1 MTIKNITQAISFI
14 EMRVNKIKRILEST
28 NEDRDDETLEN
39 LSYHNQHLVVMVAKV
54 QEILLTSNNTL

>member
-14 EMRVNKIKRILEST
+14 EMRVNKIKRILESP

-39 LSYHNQHLVVMVAKV
+39 LSYHNQHLLVMVAKV
-54 QEILLTSNNTL
+54 QEILLTSNNKL

>member
-39 LSYHNQHLVVMVAKV
+39 LSYHNQHLLVMVAKV
-54 QEILLTSNNTL
+54 QEILLTSNNKL

>member
-14 EMRVNKIKRILEST
+14 EMRVNKIKRILESP
-28 NEDRDDETLEN
+28 NEGRDDETLEN

-54 QEILLTSNNTL
+54 QEILLTSNNKL

>member
-54 QEILLTSNNTL
+54 QEILLTSNNKL